1 MASPIE
7 EKFIFDEIK
16 NLRSSKIFEFGCGEN
31 LFPNK
36 IAEIGHD
43 VTAIDLYPRRHE
55 TNQNIKFLQD
65 DFMNI
70 TIPPDSFD
78 CIYAL
83 SSFEHIGLES
93 HDIHPIPYVL
103 SKIEVVIEKI
113 KSILKSDGI
122 FLVTLPFGNYRYY
135 YSGNDKW
142 SYNKTSESVFGA
154 KVYDIEDIENI
165 FKKHFEIIKEEYYIK
180 DTGKDFF
187 NIKSWKK
194 MPYKDCYVKKEI
206 SHALVCLKMR
216 RDKNDKISEINKL
229 SKEESITKQNNMTTS
244 INNDETITYCMM
256 GFNSLHEIK
265 PYIESVIPYIDRFIY
280 IDGESIDGTID
291 YLLSI
296 NNKNQNDKI
305 EIYNH
310 PWKDNFPEQRN
321 NYLKHFTEKQ
331 SQGYI
336 LVSDTDEH
344 FTIDTLQNL
353 RSIIKTTKS
362 EGCNGIKFLA
372 YDIIIDDNN
381 TNKIIEEHVS
391 KSNFHKPLMFKYHP
405 SIKYNGSAHE
415 NIEGSF
421 RWKPVD
427 FTYQH
432 IRSHKKIMERAIQNF
447 WIYVMIQKLD
457 EWKDLR
463 HLCLSNKITKF
474 KDFFDLYINSK
485 LPIDIVRWLQDHRNY
500 KKESN
505 NLDLLELR
513 DTANYYFNLPNKTTN
528 KTISTYITTKN
539 SLFFQATLEQT
550 VRQALLFSDEVVIS
564 LSKLSTDGTLDLL
577 NKLKSEYPYKVKIY
591 IDEEYYLKHLGHDQ
605 DVLKKRKEYSLKKC
619 INDYCI
625 LQDDDEC
632 IHEKYATLI
641 KELPTQYPEAL
652 AFRFNVIHFYRSYD
666 HYQNKEGWYPKK
678 IYMVKNIPE
687 IHHGRVDTDPDNH
700 VIIRD
705 NETVP
710 LDSLSNRFIID
721 VPITVYHY
729 GWCRNDNVLL
739 MKKYLQEVRWWGK
752 EYWNS
757 PTHEFPFKL
766 DNPQTLPE
774 FKDTHPKYM
783 LPIIEKQKQLNSMFI
798 KDFETDFDKSFDR
811 IIESKNK
818 IKISACILTRNE
830 PTRIKGTILHVYPYV
845 DEIII
850 NDGSDT
856 TSIIEQLKTI
866 IDNEHKIKISHNPK
880 QTTNFSE
887 ERNKM
892 HEWSSSDYVLHIDTD
907 ERFDIDFLKN
917 MRNIIEEY
925 LDKNTIPL
933 MFRFPRRNVEL
944 DIKKDPDYQ
953 VRFLNRQ
960 YTKWV
965 RNVHEIPTIIKED
978 KYSLHSH
985 DMIPANLVY
994 LDKFIIEHLPKDRTD
1009 IRKRW
1014 DVLSDDISHNNK
1026 ISNVETPTNEKITKL
1041 HDTINKKLLI
1051 CSMFKDSS
1059 LWMNDILL
1067 SIDNFIDYNNN
1078 VSNDNRLLIKLAFLK
1093 SSSNDNTIETL
1104 DKYMESEL
1112 KLPQSKMW
1120 YEKYDINNNTLSR
1133 YQKLAILRNYLI
1145 EKSLEKIKLDDDDLI
1160 LFMDSDIKFDN
1171 SIIHELIIDMN
1182 KVNADII
1189 APLVCIE
1196 DNGVFKNN
1204 YFYDTLAFRNT
1215 DNEQFSHYRPYIFGN
1230 IKKSKIKK
1238 EKHEKIQIALE
1249 KIDNLNMLRKINWE
1263 FNLNTPLNDTF
1274 PDNLY
1279 REAYSLIDLN
1289 IPIEVNSVGSFYL
1302 MKYKVAKEI
1311 KYSGNNDSEQVEFMN
1326 NVRSKGYKI
1335 FVSQRLKVLHVNLEK
1350 YGLKWH

>member
-1 MASPIE
+1 ME
-7 EKFIFDEIK
+7 
-16 NLRSSKIFEFGCGEN
+16 
-31 LFPNK
+31 
-36 IAEIGHD
+36 
-43 VTAIDLYPRRHE
+43 
-55 TNQNIKFLQD
+55 
-65 DFMNI
+65 
-70 TIPPDSFD
+70 
-78 CIYAL
+78 
-83 SSFEHIGLES
+83 
-93 HDIHPIPYVL
+93 
-103 SKIEVVIEKI
+103 
-113 KSILKSDGI
+113 
-122 FLVTLPFGNYRYY
+122 
-135 YSGNDKW
+135 
-142 SYNKTSESVFGA
+142 
-154 KVYDIEDIENI
+154 
-165 FKKHFEIIKEEYYIK
+165 
-180 DTGKDFF
+180 
-187 NIKSWKK
+187 
-194 MPYKDCYVKKEI
+194 
-206 SHALVCLKMR
+206 
-216 RDKNDKISEINKL
+216 
-229 SKEESITKQNNMTTS
+229 NMT
-244 INNDETITYCMM
+244 
-256 GFNSLHEIK
+256 
-265 PYIESVIPYIDRFIY
+265 
-280 IDGESIDGTID
+280 
-291 YLLSI
+291 
-296 NNKNQNDKI
+296 
-305 EIYNH
+305 
-310 PWKDNFPEQRN
+310 
-321 NYLKHFTEKQ
+321 
-331 SQGYI
+331 
-336 LVSDTDEH
+336 
-344 FTIDTLQNL
+344 
-353 RSIIKTTKS
+353 
-362 EGCNGIKFLA
+362 
-372 YDIIIDDNN
+372 
-381 TNKIIEEHVS
+381 
-391 KSNFHKPLMFKYHP
+391 
-405 SIKYNGSAHE
+405 
-415 NIEGSF
+415 
-421 RWKPVD
+421 
-427 FTYQH
+427 
-432 IRSHKKIMERAIQNF
+432 
-447 WIYVMIQKLD
+447 
-457 EWKDLR
+457 
-463 HLCLSNKITKF
+463 
-474 KDFFDLYINSK
+474 
-485 LPIDIVRWLQDHRNY
+485 
-500 KKESN
+500 
-505 NLDLLELR
+505 
-513 DTANYYFNLPNKTTN
+513 
-528 KTISTYITTKN
+528 TISTYITTKN

-550 VRQALLFSDEVVIS
+550 IKQSLLFSDEVVIS
-564 LSKLSTDGTLDLL
+564 ISKMSTDGTLNLL
-577 NKLKSEYPYKVKIY
+577 NKIKNEYPDKIKVY
-591 IDEEYYLKHLGHDQ
+591 IDEERYLKPLEHDQ
-605 DVLKKRKEYSLKKC
+605 NALKDRKEYSLKKC
-619 INDYCI
+619 TGDYCI

-632 IHEKYATLI
+632 IHEKYASLI
-641 KELPTQYPEAL
+641 RELPTKYPNVL
-652 AFRFNVIHFYRSYD
+652 AFRFNTIHFYRSYR
-666 HYQNKEGWYPKK
+666 HYQNGKDWYPRK

-687 IHHGRVDTDPDNH
+687 IHHGRVGTDPDNH
-700 VIIRD
+700 VIEI
-705 NETVP
+705 NEKGKSKIIP
-710 LDSLSNRFIID
+710 LDSISTRFIVNVLID
-721 VPITVYHY
+721 VYHY
-729 GWCRNDNVLL
+729 GWCRNDSVLL
-739 MKKYLQEVRWWGK
+739 IKKYLQEVRWWGK
-752 EYWNS
+752 EYWK
-757 PTHEFPFKL
+757 THEFPFKF
-766 DNPQTLPE
+766 DNPNDLLE

-783 LPIIEKQKQLNSMFI
+783 IPIIENRKQFNSMHI
-798 KDFETDFDKSFDR
+798 KDFEKKNNNEIEKDIERESVNLIDKYNFSDADGNPEGN
-811 IIESKNK
+811 IINNSDVNNIINGN
-818 IKISACILTRNE
+818 IKITACILTRNE
-830 PTRIKGTILHVYPYV
+830 STIIKDTVLHVYPYV
-845 DEIII
+845 NEIVI

-856 TSIIEQLKTI
+856 TSTIEEVKTI
-866 IDNEHKIKISHNPK
+866 TDNEHKIKITHNSK

-933 MFRFPRRNVEL
+933 MFRFPRRNIEL

-978 KYSLHSH
+978 KYSLHNH

-1014 DVLSDDISHNNK
+1014 DVLSDDVSHNNK

-1189 APLVCIE
+1189 APLICIE